1 MWVEILNIALTQYN
15 NSKETKATTPTK
27 NIQIATNERTK
38 KRFAWS
44 VSLNEV
50 KFMSDYLEIYD
61 EKIKK

>member
-1 MWVEILNIALTQYN
+1 MQYN

-44 VSLNEV
+44 VSLNED